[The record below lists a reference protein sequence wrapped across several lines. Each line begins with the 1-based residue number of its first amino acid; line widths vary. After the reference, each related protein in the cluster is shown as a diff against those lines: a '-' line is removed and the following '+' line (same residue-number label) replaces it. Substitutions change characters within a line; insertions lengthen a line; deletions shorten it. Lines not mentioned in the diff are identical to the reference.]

1 MFVDMCFKMI
11 DEVDV
16 DKMTRITMIPFDRF
30 GGEGIKNVGIIKF
43 PPFSKL
49 FVKLETRIKNG

>member
-16 DKMTRITMIPFDRF
+16 DKMTRITMIPFDCF
-30 GGEGIKNVGIIKF
+30 GGEGIKNVGINSHHF
-43 PPFSKL
+43 RSYSPS
-49 FVKLETRIKNG
+49 